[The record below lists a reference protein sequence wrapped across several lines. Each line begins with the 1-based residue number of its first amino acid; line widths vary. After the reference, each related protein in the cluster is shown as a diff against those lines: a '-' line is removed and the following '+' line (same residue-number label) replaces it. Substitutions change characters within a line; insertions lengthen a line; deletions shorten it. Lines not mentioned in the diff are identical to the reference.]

1 MYLRKR
7 RGTLINRDLHLRN
20 VWLVDTVRDLASI
33 LTVRFY
39 FERYDSSSNVYDKKE
54 KKKRNV
60 EEGKDR
66 GKRKEEKRDG

>member
-1 MYLRKR
+1 M
-7 RGTLINRDLHLRN
+7 RN

-54 KKKRNV
+54 KKKETWKKAKIEVKERKRSAT
-60 EEGKDR
+60 GKIST
-66 GKRKEEKRDG
+66 RD